1 MRGSVV
7 VHFRVIT
14 EAAEIIRISII
25 SVFYVELYVFSRRIM
40 MKDWVGIWIPPVVE
54 SWPELRY
61 LQQRLSLPPSPA
73 DERTPT
79 NRDGRLYK

>member
-1 MRGSVV
+1 MLSKDKCPVGDEMRGSVV

-40 MKDWVGIWIPPVVE
+40 MKDWVGDMD
-54 SWPELRY
+54 ST
-61 LQQRLSLPPSPA
+61 S
-73 DERTPT
+73 
-79 NRDGRLYK
+79 G

>member
-1 MRGSVV
+1 MLLVLSKDKCLVGDEMRGSVV

-40 MKDWVGIWIPPVVE
+40 MKDWVGDMD
-54 SWPELRY
+54 S
-61 LQQRLSLPPSPA
+61 
-73 DERTPT
+73 T
-79 NRDGRLYK
+79 GG